1 MDLTRSQILT
11 ADMKSAMGGSVLPI
25 GILILVAIMVL
36 PLPVFLLDTFFVV
49 NIVLSLLILM
59 VALHTHR
66 PLDFSSF
73 PNLILI
79 ATVLRLALNV
89 ASTRIV
95 LSEGHT
101 GSDAAGQVIK
111 AFGDFVVAGNY
122 AVGIFVFVILVI
134 INLVVITKG
143 AGRVSEVS
151 ARFTLD
157 AMPGKQMAIDADLNA
172 GILTPEEA
180 TARRQEIGNEA
191 DFYGSMDGASKFV
204 KGDAVAGLL
213 ILAINIL
220 GGLIIG
226 IAQHDMAVGDAA
238 QAYILL
244 SIGDGLVAQIPS
256 LLLSIATAI
265 IVTRVSSTQDMA
277 QHIGGQVNLSR
288 AWVPTAVVM
297 FIIGLVPGMPNQ
309 LFIAFAGMAA
319 AAAYFARQSEAQQ
332 VIDEQ
337 LEELS
342 EAQDEE
348 PEADSVLLSDITDY
362 SAISMQLG
370 YGLIGLVDEE
380 QSGPLVS
387 RVTGIRRE
395 VSRGLGFVVPG
406 VRIRDDLSLE
416 PNQYRIRIG
425 QTIVGEDI
433 IYPDRKLALPGDGTH
448 IQLDGIEVKDPSF
461 GIDAIWIRPEQ
472 QAEAEAHD
480 YAVVEPDSVISTHLS
495 QLLTK
500 HAADLVGQDDVQTL
514 LDRLSEISPN
524 LVKSIVP
531 KLIPLHM
538 LTLVLRRLLSERIPI
553 SDFRRVLEGLSNI
566 VGPNMGPNEMAEAL
580 RPALA
585 PLLIQQ
591 VAPLGTVL
599 PLMTLTPELEQ
610 LMLRTARQSGEE
622 GLILEGTLAQQLMR
636 SINETSEKLS
646 AEGRPSIMVVAPQ
659 IRRLF
664 SDFVRSHVP
673 DIIIL
678 SFTELP
684 ENRRVEVYATIG
696 GFDAL
701 ASDEDHVDA
710 PNASERQPETV

>member
-25 GILILVAIMVL
+25 GILILVAMMVL

-342 EAQDEE
+342 DAQDEE

>member
-25 GILILVAIMVL
+25 GILILVAMMVL
-36 PLPVFLLDTFFVV
+36 PLPVFVLDTFFVV

-342 EAQDEE
+342 DAQDEE

>member
-25 GILILVAIMVL
+25 GILILVAMMVL

-332 VIDEQ
+332 VTDEQ

-342 EAQDEE
+342 DAQDEE

>member
-25 GILILVAIMVL
+25 GILILVAMMVL

-101 GSDAAGQVIK
+101 GSDAAGQVIA

>member
-1 MDLTRSQILT
+1 MDLTRNQILT
-11 ADMKSAMGGSVLPI
+11 ADLKSAMGGSVLPV
-25 GILILVAIMVL
+25 GILILVAMMVL

-122 AVGIFVFVILVI
+122 TVGIFVFVILVI

-288 AWVPTAVVM
+288 AWIPTALVM
-297 FIIGLVPGMPNQ
+297 FIIGLVPGMPNR

-319 AAAYFARQSEAQQ
+319 AAAYFARQSEAQK
-332 VIDEQ
+332 VIDDE
-337 LEELS
+337 LEELGDADD
-342 EAQDEE
+342 EA

-380 QSGPLVS
+380 QSGSLVS

-553 SDFRRVLEGLSNI
+553 SDFRRVLEGLSNL

-580 RPALA
+580 RPSLA

-610 LMLRTARQSGEE
+610 LMLRTARQSGDE

-701 ASDEDHVDA
+701 ATDHKRADVA
-710 PNASERQPETV
+710 KASERQPETV